1 MSLDGQTMRQSTRG
15 DVQWSGGTSD
25 PARTLSCNFVRSPSG
40 PASAL
45 VRLVADC
52 FAETLWC
59 HSIRRGRVSGCPTW
73 SESHCFRAR
82 VTMTTPSRAQVDFC
96 VRRLRR
102 PGHALRACMR
112 ALLSDCAL
120 SAGPTDGGCYFG
132 KSSASQR
139 SAALAGGGVL
149 RPWQVS
155 SSECGAVWRIG

>member
-1 MSLDGQTMRQSTRG
+1 MRQSTRG

-25 PARTLSCNFVRSPSG
+25 PARALSCNFVRSPSG

-52 FAETLWC
+52 FAESARFQ
-59 HSIRRGRVSGCPTW
+59 SIQRHRVSGCPTW

-102 PGHALRACMR
+102 PGYALRACIVRTAERLR
-112 ALLSDCAL
+112 AGCRSNGSWLLLRHGFGIKKLRNIYGRRCA
-120 SAGPTDGGCYFG
+120 TTFVR
-132 KSSASQR
+132 Q
-139 SAALAGGGVL
+139 
-149 RPWQVS
+149 Q
-155 SSECGAVWRIG
+155 